1 MPSSIEGDN
10 MNFKM
15 SDKELKETLKKM
27 VVLVDTREKSN
38 KHITDWFDKN
48 KIKYKVKK
56 LDYADYSVYLPAG
69 SIKGIERDIYFTDSI
84 CIERKNSI
92 DEVAGN
98 FKDDAVRLKNE
109 LLSLNK
115 YDVKYFIFLE
125 DALFHKHIRNGNFRS
140 MYDSKT
146 LYARFKGLEAEFN
159 TVIVPISKEY
169 MASEIYNTLYY
180 HVRAIL
186 KREFE
191 IDKYLIDII

>member
-1 MPSSIEGDN
+1 
-10 MNFKM
+10 MNYKF
-15 SDKELKETLKKM
+15 SDKELKEILKKM
-27 VVLVDTREKSN
+27 VILTDTREKTN

-191 IDKYLIDII
+191 IDKYLIDSI